1 MSPYG
6 LGAQSRCLPGT
17 LSDVI
22 SMVTHRKR
30 KMVPLMEKK
39 RRIRMNLKKKM
50 SHGLVSLY
58 VNEQMGRQHNIIH
71 IVRIVIATKT
81 SLGSS
86 SGANNEACCPPKLL
100 CCAAQTRYIHPAAR
114 KAKRLRFQPVLVEGI
129 ARAAQKSVAAINDRA
144 KEKEKR
150 EVAFIA
156 LSSREQTGQTSSAQP
171 V

>member
-1 MSPYG
+1 
-6 LGAQSRCLPGT
+6 
-17 LSDVI
+17 
-22 SMVTHRKR
+22 MVTHRKR

-100 CCAAQTRYIHPAAR
+100 CCAAQTPYIHPAAR
-114 KAKRLRFQPVLVEGI
+114 KAKLKRLRFQPVLVEGI
-129 ARAAQKSVAAINDRA
+129 ARAAQ
-144 KEKEKR
+144 
-150 EVAFIA
+150 
-156 LSSREQTGQTSSAQP
+156 
-171 V
+171 